1 MLSGRYVDDLLALIK
16 EAYKYVYVI
25 RMQKAYS
32 WYFFDVREETTPHG
46 IVWTP
51 YMSQARAFATE
62 ESVEEFKA
70 HYITPRKV
78 EILRIET
85 EV

>member
-1 MLSGRYVDDLLALIK
+1 MLSGKYVDDLLSLIK
-16 EAYKYVYVI
+16 EAYRHVYVI
-25 RMQKAYS
+25 RLTNVQS
-32 WYFFDVREETTPHG
+32 WYFFDVKEEITPHG

-51 YMSQARAFATE
+51 YMSQARAFPSE

-85 EV
+85 ER